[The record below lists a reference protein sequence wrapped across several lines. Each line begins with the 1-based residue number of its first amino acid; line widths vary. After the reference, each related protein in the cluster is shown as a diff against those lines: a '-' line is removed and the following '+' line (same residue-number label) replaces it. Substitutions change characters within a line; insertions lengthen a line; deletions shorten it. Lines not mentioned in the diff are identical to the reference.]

1 MRKLIQAAALLLAL
15 PSLAMAQSA
24 LTSTTSP
31 PNPNQGSQMPQ
42 PANSLPTDSATSVAT
57 SSTPGRR
64 HRSVRRTNP
73 GHAMSMTRP
82 TPLAQ

>member
-1 MRKLIQAAALLLAL
+1 MRKLILAAAMLFAL
-15 PSLAMAQSA
+15 PTLSMAQDA

-31 PNPNQGSQMPQ
+31 PNPGTGSQMPE
-42 PANSLPTDSATSVAT
+42 PANSLPSNSATSVAT

-64 HRSVRRTNP
+64 HRTVNKQNP
-73 GHAMSMTRP
+73 GRAMSATRP

>member
-1 MRKLIQAAALLLAL
+1 MRKLILAAAVLLAL
-15 PSLAMAQSA
+15 PTLAMAQDA

-31 PNPNQGSQMPQ
+31 PNPGTGSQMPE
-42 PANSLPTDSATSVAT
+42 PANSLPSNSATSVAT

-64 HRSVRRTNP
+64 HRTVNRHNP
-73 GHAMSMTRP
+73 GRAMSATRP